1 MSSRNNQGCGCFGCF
16 SSLIAIMII
25 LPLLFGGFLYIGLF
39 ALAIWL
45 IYIMI
50 REIWRLIKNIKR
62 KHQLRKEELRLQQIK
77 EDTEI
82 INHVLNGEKIEF
94 YEQEKNIIEIFLD
107 KFKLESTRKVEEI
120 NNNLLPYEIP
130 KKICSHCGN
139 IERMDYKYCAN
150 CGHHFSRL
158 SKKQSQ
164 QLQYANQMQCIK
176 SDMERKRRIR
186 AEREL
191 SEIAMYEAQIRNA
204 QLKKQDNNDNL
215 KQYNDLMK

>member
-45 IYIMI
+45 IYMML
-50 REIWRLIKNIKR
+50 RGIWRLIKNIKR
-62 KHQLRKEELRLQQIK
+62 KRQLCKEELRLQQIK

-107 KFKLESTRKVEEI
+107 KLSLRVHVKSRK
-120 NNNLLPYEIP
+120 
-130 KKICSHCGN
+130 
-139 IERMDYKYCAN
+139 
-150 CGHHFSRL
+150 
-158 SKKQSQ
+158 
-164 QLQYANQMQCIK
+164 
-176 SDMERKRRIR
+176 
-186 AEREL
+186 
-191 SEIAMYEAQIRNA
+191 
-204 QLKKQDNNDNL
+204 
-215 KQYNDLMK
+215 